1 MSVQASGL
9 PKSAGATTAVG
20 RKVIAALAHGEL
32 ISDVVDANYVFGDKS
47 RPYRFL
53 ARVRAALRAAVTRTR
68 APLVRAAFR
77 AAAER
82 WLAGRRRALECACFA
97 NARCDAAERPS
108 CFSACLTA
116 RDRDRDGRRFVP
128 DLPLATSREACRRV
142 RASRTWWISSRTNSP
157 ACVVGDLPS
166 RLSLRARSIVFRSG
180 IRPPW
185 SSRSARSCSPIVKEG
200 GKLHATSA
208 EIGPL
213 PLTASCLTSQLEVRF
228 PRYAIMTPRPLREVR
243 AQRLPVASVPTRI
256 QMIALAFRNRVVRE
270 LDSRLRPRRLE
281 IDAHN

>member
-1 MSVQASGL
+1 MSLQTSGV

-20 RKVIAALAHGEL
+20 RKATIFGCVARCVAARVGARP
-32 ISDVVDANYVFGDKS
+32 NGDKS
-47 RPYRFL
+47 RSYRFL
-53 ARVRAALRAAVTRTR
+53 ARVRAALRAAATRTR

-97 NARCDAAERPS
+97 KARCDAAERPS

-142 RASRTWWISSRTNSP
+142 RAEAVPFFGGGSFTPERRAFERPIAIACLVDRAPCFPSRTWWISSRTNSP

-185 SSRSARSCSPIVKEG
+185 SSRSASRARRS
-200 GKLHATSA
+200 
-208 EIGPL
+208 
-213 PLTASCLTSQLEVRF
+213 
-228 PRYAIMTPRPLREVR
+228 
-243 AQRLPVASVPTRI
+243 
-256 QMIALAFRNRVVRE
+256 
-270 LDSRLRPRRLE
+270 
-281 IDAHN
+281 